1 MGKYQKCRAA
11 LKLIS
16 KGDITERNKI
26 RVRFRS
32 WFKSKGTRNHD
43 EFGEW
48 SNYFSKEDEK
58 CVNWD
63 SLVYH
68 WNEVN
73 KEKKKVLDL

>member
-1 MGKYQKCRAA
+1 MNKYTKCRNKLNQ
-11 LKLIS
+11 LKMEDNNE
-16 KGDITERNKI
+16 K
-26 RVRFRS
+26 RVTRARFRS
-32 WFKSKGTRNHD
+32 WFTSKGTRNHD

-73 KEKKKVLDL
+73 KEKKKVLSL